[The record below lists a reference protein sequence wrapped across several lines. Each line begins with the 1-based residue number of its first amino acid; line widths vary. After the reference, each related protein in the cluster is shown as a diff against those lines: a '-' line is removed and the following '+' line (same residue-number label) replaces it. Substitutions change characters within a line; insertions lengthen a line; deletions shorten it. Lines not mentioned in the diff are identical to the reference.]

1 MQQVLKLQPEHTQ
14 AKLGLA
20 IALDEIGMWKVRKAG
35 APHSWVGA
43 FHASC
48 CGGAQR
54 LVLSCL
60 QEALNVFQSVSMDQF
75 DAEAMFTVGKLL
87 FIRQARA
94 AASLPCRSARWWCAC
109 VVARH
114 STESLRQN

>member
-54 LVLSCL
+54 LVPSCL

-75 DAEAMFTVGKLL
+75 DAEATFTVGKLL

-94 AASLPCRSARWWCAC
+94 AASCACRSARRWCVRA
-109 VVARH
+109 VARH
-114 STESLRQN
+114 STGL